1 MIQISHFLK
10 GLLRY
15 ESDPNRRLK
24 SEGARLF
31 RNFVKASFFMQ
42 RSFNINFI
50 DHDLS
55 WLRMQVYYFYRH
67 TTDNYIFLSRERMT
81 DHELIFKWADCVRED
96 VVNHAEQWQKN
107 IKGLTDL
114 SINEFHIRDILNI
127 DHPCAFDTMEDYDL
141 LIFRKIITPDDQIS
155 NSDVT
160 GEIHESIFGL
170 ATTPISFIMSQHVL
184 ISIRETGN
192 KAIDHYVERFEQILQ
207 RSIEEQNKPRK
218 LPSTPI
224 DLTLRMLN
232 SMIDAYLD
240 LRTPLTRR
248 VEHWQ
253 RELLQGRKRF
263 NQWPQ
268 LFQENMAFQQV
279 ENLCEEQ
286 IETLQELRD
295 ELVEN
300 YHHLMGEHA
309 AESPD
314 LLLVRMN
321 DLGSHI
327 ERTQKHTS
335 RLRAAIQSAIDLH
348 FNAIANQTN
357 ENMRILAIITAVF
370 APLTLLTGVYGMN
383 FEFIPGLKS
392 PEGFWMML
400 AAMLLST
407 VLLLYYFYRQHLV
420 GRGEKSVIE
429 MLAQQKHQRNV
440 NLFWFLDY
448 EPIKQT
454 LKEVEKI
461 TRFK

>member
-1 MIQISHFLK
+1 
-10 GLLRY
+10 
-15 ESDPNRRLK
+15 
-24 SEGARLF
+24 
-31 RNFVKASFFMQ
+31 MQ

-263 NQWPQ
+263 NQ
-268 LFQENMAFQQV
+268 
-279 ENLCEEQ
+279 
-286 IETLQELRD
+286 
-295 ELVEN
+295 
-300 YHHLMGEHA
+300 
-309 AESPD
+309 
-314 LLLVRMN
+314 
-321 DLGSHI
+321 
-327 ERTQKHTS
+327 
-335 RLRAAIQSAIDLH
+335 
-348 FNAIANQTN
+348 
-357 ENMRILAIITAVF
+357 
-370 APLTLLTGVYGMN
+370 
-383 FEFIPGLKS
+383 
-392 PEGFWMML
+392 
-400 AAMLLST
+400 
-407 VLLLYYFYRQHLV
+407 
-420 GRGEKSVIE
+420 
-429 MLAQQKHQRNV
+429 
-440 NLFWFLDY
+440 
-448 EPIKQT
+448 
-454 LKEVEKI
+454 
-461 TRFK
+461 

>member
-1 MIQISHFLK
+1 M
-10 GLLRY
+10 
-15 ESDPNRRLK
+15 
-24 SEGARLF
+24 
-31 RNFVKASFFMQ
+31 
-42 RSFNINFI
+42 
-50 DHDLS
+50 
-55 WLRMQVYYFYRH
+55 
-67 TTDNYIFLSRERMT
+67 
-81 DHELIFKWADCVRED
+81 
-96 VVNHAEQWQKN
+96 QKN
-107 IKGLTDL
+107 GKKIKAITDL

-127 DHPCAFDTMEDYDL
+127 DHPCDFDTMEDYDV
-141 LIFRKIITPDDQIS
+141 LIFRKIITPEDHIENN
-155 NSDVT
+155 NSV
-160 GEIHESIFGL
+160 GEQHESIFGL
-170 ATTPISFIMSQHVL
+170 ATTPISFIVSQHILV
-184 ISIRETGN
+184 SVREQGN
-192 KAIDHYVERFEQILQ
+192 QAVDNYVQRFQSILQ
-207 RSIEEQNKPRK
+207 RSIQEQNKPRK
-218 LPSTPI
+218 LPQSPI
-224 DLTLRMLN
+224 DLSLRLLN
-232 SMIDAYLD
+232 TIIDGYLA

-309 AESPD
+309 TESPD

-321 DLGSHI
+321 DLVSHL

-335 RLRAAIQSAIDLH
+335 RLRMAIQSAIDLH

-392 PEGFWMML
+392 PLGFWMML
-400 AAMLLST
+400 GVMLLCT

-429 MLAQQKHQRNV
+429 LLAQQKRQHNV

-448 EPIKQT
+448 EPLKQT

-461 TRFK
+461 TKLK

>member
-1 MIQISHFLK
+1 
-10 GLLRY
+10 
-15 ESDPNRRLK
+15 
-24 SEGARLF
+24 
-31 RNFVKASFFMQ
+31 MQ

-207 RSIEEQNKPRK
+207 RSIDEQNKPRK

>member
-1 MIQISHFLK
+1 
-10 GLLRY
+10 
-15 ESDPNRRLK
+15 
-24 SEGARLF
+24 
-31 RNFVKASFFMQ
+31 MQ

-67 TTDNYIFLSRERMT
+67 TTDNYIFLCRERMT

>member
-1 MIQISHFLK
+1 MQI
-10 GLLRY
+10 
-15 ESDPNRRLK
+15 
-24 SEGARLF
+24 
-31 RNFVKASFFMQ
+31 
-42 RSFNINFI
+42 
-50 DHDLS
+50 
-55 WLRMQVYYFYRH
+55 YYFYRH
-67 TTDNYIFLSRERMT
+67 TTEQYVFLSHEHQT
-81 DHELIFKWADCVRED
+81 DHPLIFQWVDCIRED
-96 VVNHAEQWQKN
+96 VVNHAEEWQKK
-107 IKGLTDL
+107 IKAITDL

-127 DHPCAFDTMEDYDL
+127 DHPCDFDTMEDYDV
-141 LIFRKIITPDDQIS
+141 LIFRKIITPEDHIENN
-155 NSDVT
+155 NSV
-160 GEIHESIFGL
+160 GEQHESIFGL
-170 ATTPISFIMSQHVL
+170 ATTPISFIVSQHILV
-184 ISIRETGN
+184 SVREQGN
-192 KAIDHYVERFEQILQ
+192 QAVDNYVQRFQSILQ
-207 RSIEEQNKPRK
+207 RSIQEQNKPRK
-218 LPSTPI
+218 LPQSPI
-224 DLTLRMLN
+224 DLSLRLLN
-232 SMIDAYLD
+232 TIIDGYLA

-309 AESPD
+309 TESPD

-321 DLGSHI
+321 DLVSHL

-335 RLRAAIQSAIDLH
+335 RLRMAIQSAIDLH

-357 ENMRILAIITAVF
+357 ENMRIMAIITAVF

-392 PEGFWMML
+392 PLGFWMML
-400 AAMLLST
+400 GVMLLCT

-429 MLAQQKHQRNV
+429 LLAQQKRQHNV

-448 EPIKQT
+448 EPLKQT

-461 TRFK
+461 TKLK

>member
-1 MIQISHFLK
+1 MQI
-10 GLLRY
+10 
-15 ESDPNRRLK
+15 
-24 SEGARLF
+24 
-31 RNFVKASFFMQ
+31 
-42 RSFNINFI
+42 
-50 DHDLS
+50 
-55 WLRMQVYYFYRH
+55 YYFYRH
-67 TTDNYIFLSRERMT
+67 TTEQYVFLSREHQT
-81 DHELIFKWADCVRED
+81 DHPLIFQWVDCLRED
-96 VVNHAEQWQKN
+96 VINHAKEWQKK
-107 IKGLTDL
+107 IKAITDI

-127 DHPCAFDTMEDYDL
+127 DHPCDFDTMEDYDV
-141 LIFRKIITPDDQIS
+141 LIFRKIITPEDHIENNNGVSEQ
-155 NSDVT
+155 
-160 GEIHESIFGL
+160 HESIFGL
-170 ATTPISFIMSQHVL
+170 ATTPISFIVSQHILV
-184 ISIRETGN
+184 SVREKGN
-192 KAIDHYVERFEQILQ
+192 QAVDNYVQRFQSILQ
-207 RSIEEQNKPRK
+207 RSIKEQNKPRK
-218 LPSTPI
+218 LPQSPI
-224 DLTLRMLN
+224 DLSLRLLN
-232 SMIDAYLD
+232 TIIDGYLA

-300 YHHLMGEHA
+300 YHHLIGEHA
-309 AESPD
+309 TESPD

-321 DLGSHI
+321 DLVSHL

-335 RLRAAIQSAIDLH
+335 RLRMAIQSAIDLH

-392 PEGFWMML
+392 PLGFWMML
-400 AAMLLST
+400 GVMLLCT

-429 MLAQQKHQRNV
+429 LLAQQKRQHNV

-448 EPIKQT
+448 EPLKQT
-454 LKEVEKI
+454 LKEVEKM
-461 TRFK
+461 TKLK

>member
-1 MIQISHFLK
+1 MQI
-10 GLLRY
+10 
-15 ESDPNRRLK
+15 
-24 SEGARLF
+24 
-31 RNFVKASFFMQ
+31 
-42 RSFNINFI
+42 
-50 DHDLS
+50 
-55 WLRMQVYYFYRH
+55 YYFYRH
-67 TTDNYIFLSRERMT
+67 TTEQYVFLSHEHQT
-81 DHELIFKWADCVRED
+81 DHPLIFQWVDCIRED
-96 VVNHAEQWQKN
+96 VVNHAEEWQKK
-107 IKGLTDL
+107 IKAITDL

-127 DHPCAFDTMEDYDL
+127 DHPCDFDTMEDYDV
-141 LIFRKIITPDDQIS
+141 LIFRKIITPEDHIENN
-155 NSDVT
+155 NSV
-160 GEIHESIFGL
+160 GEQHESIFGL
-170 ATTPISFIMSQHVL
+170 ATTPISFIVSQHILV
-184 ISIRETGN
+184 SVREQGN
-192 KAIDHYVERFEQILQ
+192 QAVDNYVQRFQSILQ
-207 RSIEEQNKPRK
+207 RSIQEQNKPRK
-218 LPSTPI
+218 LPQSPI
-224 DLTLRMLN
+224 DLSLRLLN
-232 SMIDAYLD
+232 TIIDGYLA
-240 LRTPLTRR
+240 LRTPLIRR

-309 AESPD
+309 TESPD

-321 DLGSHI
+321 DLVSHL

-335 RLRAAIQSAIDLH
+335 RLRMAIQSAIDLH

-392 PEGFWMML
+392 PLGFWMML
-400 AAMLLST
+400 GVMLLCT

-429 MLAQQKHQRNV
+429 LLAQQKRQHNV

-448 EPIKQT
+448 EPLKQT

-461 TRFK
+461 TKLK

>member
-1 MIQISHFLK
+1 
-10 GLLRY
+10 
-15 ESDPNRRLK
+15 
-24 SEGARLF
+24 
-31 RNFVKASFFMQ
+31 MQ

-67 TTDNYIFLSRERMT
+67 TTENYIFLSRERMT
-81 DHELIFKWADCVRED
+81 DHELIFKWADYVRED

-141 LIFRKIITPDDQIS
+141 LIFRKIITPDDQIT
-155 NSDVT
+155 NSEVT

-232 SMIDAYLD
+232 SMVDAYLD

-321 DLGSHI
+321 DLVSHI

>member
-1 MIQISHFLK
+1 MQI
-10 GLLRY
+10 
-15 ESDPNRRLK
+15 
-24 SEGARLF
+24 
-31 RNFVKASFFMQ
+31 
-42 RSFNINFI
+42 
-50 DHDLS
+50 
-55 WLRMQVYYFYRH
+55 YYFYRH
-67 TTDNYIFLSRERMT
+67 TTEQYVFLSHEHQT
-81 DHELIFKWADCVRED
+81 DHPLIFQWVDCIRED
-96 VVNHAEQWQKN
+96 VVNHAEEWQKK
-107 IKGLTDL
+107 IKAITDL

-127 DHPCAFDTMEDYDL
+127 DHPCDFDTMEDYDV
-141 LIFRKIITPDDQIS
+141 LIFRKIITPEDHIENN
-155 NSDVT
+155 NSV
-160 GEIHESIFGL
+160 GEQHESIFGL
-170 ATTPISFIMSQHVL
+170 ATTPISFIVSQHILV
-184 ISIRETGN
+184 SVREQGN
-192 KAIDHYVERFEQILQ
+192 QAVDNYVQRFQSILQ
-207 RSIEEQNKPRK
+207 RSIQEQNKPRK
-218 LPSTPI
+218 LPQSPI
-224 DLTLRMLN
+224 DLSLRLLN
-232 SMIDAYLD
+232 TIIDGYLA

-253 RELLQGRKRF
+253 RELLQRRKRF

-309 AESPD
+309 TESPD

-321 DLGSHI
+321 DLVSHL

-335 RLRAAIQSAIDLH
+335 RLRMAIQSAIDLH

-392 PEGFWMML
+392 PLGFWMML
-400 AAMLLST
+400 GVMLLCT

-429 MLAQQKHQRNV
+429 LLAQQKRQHNV

-448 EPIKQT
+448 EPLKQT

-461 TRFK
+461 TKLK

>member
-1 MIQISHFLK
+1 M
-10 GLLRY
+10 RY

-286 IETLQELRD
+286 IEILQELRD

-321 DLGSHI
+321 DLVSHI